1 MKKEPEYAEAIANL
15 LVLNV
20 IIGKSPEELKR
31 YVSLP
36 HDCGWFMTLTRPTT
50 SALQKANPEHA
61 FLVDL
66 AEKSELFDK
75 AATKY
80 KAKVAA

>member
-1 MKKEPEYAEAIANL
+1 ML
-15 LVLNV
+15 
-20 IIGKSPEELKR
+20 
-31 YVSLP
+31 
-36 HDCGWFMTLTRPTT
+36 TLD
-50 SALQKANPEHA
+50 SALQKAAPQHA
-61 FLVDL
+61 FLSDL

>member
-1 MKKEPEYAEAIANL
+1 L
-15 LVLNV
+15 LACDPASNEV
-20 IIGKSPEELKR
+20 IS
-31 YVSLP
+31 S
-36 HDCGWFMTLTRPTT
+36 
-50 SALQKANPEHA
+50 LQKADAQHP
-61 FLVDL
+61 LLSDL

>member
-1 MKKEPEYAEAIANL
+1 M
-15 LVLNV
+15 
-20 IIGKSPEELKR
+20 
-31 YVSLP
+31 
-36 HDCGWFMTLTRPTT
+36 LTRCRF
-50 SALQKANPEHA
+50 SVLQKTDPQHP
-61 FLVDL
+61 LLLDL

>member
-1 MKKEPEYAEAIANL
+1 MLTYWGFGSSLETADAQHPL
-15 LVLNV
+15 L
-20 IIGKSPEELKR
+20 
-31 YVSLP
+31 
-36 HDCGWFMTLTRPTT
+36 T
-50 SALQKANPEHA
+50 
-61 FLVDL
+61 DL

>member
-1 MKKEPEYAEAIANL
+1 M
-15 LVLNV
+15 
-20 IIGKSPEELKR
+20 
-31 YVSLP
+31 
-36 HDCGWFMTLTRPTT
+36 D
-50 SALQKANPEHA
+50 SALTNVDAQHP

-66 AEKSELFDK
+66 AEKSDLFDK

>member
-1 MKKEPEYAEAIANL
+1 VDPNH
-15 LVLNV
+15 
-20 IIGKSPEELKR
+20 R
-31 YVSLP
+31 
-36 HDCGWFMTLTRPTT
+36 
-50 SALQKANPEHA
+50 

-66 AEKSELFDK
+66 EEKSELFDK